1 MAEPWYRK
9 IEEFAPAEVA
19 NTALGVAGGAFGHML
34 LESALDNFFK
44 PKYPENYWIYST
56 GITSAVFLAI
66 AIGLYLYGR
75 KPGYEFFQYI
85 AGGILLAELV
95 QLLDMIHVSFVIRG
109 E

>member
-1 MAEPWYRK
+1 MATIFGR
-9 IEEFAPAEVA
+9 IEEFAPAEIA
-19 NTALGVAGGAFGHML
+19 NTAVGVAGGAFGHML

-44 PKYPENYWIYST
+44 PRYPENYWIYST

-75 KPGYEFFQYI
+75 RPGRELFQYI
-85 AGGILLAELV
+85 AGGILLTELV
-95 QLLDMIHVSFVIRG
+95 QLLDMIQVSFAIRG